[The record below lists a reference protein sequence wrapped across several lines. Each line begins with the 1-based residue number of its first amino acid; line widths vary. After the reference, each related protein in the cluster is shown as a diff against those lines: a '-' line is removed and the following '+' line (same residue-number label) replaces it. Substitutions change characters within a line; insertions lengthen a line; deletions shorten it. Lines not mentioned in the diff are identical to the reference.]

1 MKFSVQV
8 IVHPDDDGG
17 GAAAVREVFAL
28 DRDALAPDTLGLR
41 LAEAQDLLV
50 AVQDTIVAHQVQSAV
65 AAQTACPA
73 CGRPRRH
80 KDTRAI
86 VVRSLLVRC
95 ACPAP
100 AGGTATR

>member
-17 GAAAVREVFAL
+17 AAAAAREVFAL

-50 AVQDTIVAHQVQSAV
+50 AVQDTIVAHQV
-65 AAQTACPA
+65 
-73 CGRPRRH
+73 
-80 KDTRAI
+80 
-86 VVRSLLVRC
+86 
-95 ACPAP
+95 
-100 AGGTATR
+100 